1 MLATIDDLRVYL
13 NIGELNSQDIL
24 SIMTIMRVQLERD
37 NRKKDFQWLNLFCDW
52 CVHTKL
58 SKSALSIDIF
68 KTFYAALGDYD
79 FTKGQSMKGF
89 YNHIFDRLRQDIAT
103 LFIDHAI
110 PAGLVEDEK
119 AFCGFLIGI
128 LLIVKDRTISPPK
141 RLSQFQETEVRS
153 LPKLLKFAKDR
164 NDIDWT
170 PISLSITRT
179 ESGYFNFILTM
190 VGQPGGTIT
199 FNLSTIG
206 YRNKALQFIYE

>member
-13 NIGELNSQDIL
+13 NAGELNSQDIL

-37 NRKKDFQWLNLFCDW
+37 NRKKDFQWLNLFCNW
-52 CVHTKL
+52 CVHSKL
-58 SKSALSIDIF
+58 SESALSIDIF

-110 PAGLVEDEK
+110 PTGLVEDEK

-128 LLIVKDRTISPPK
+128 LLIVKDRPISPPK
-141 RLSQFQETEVRS
+141 RLSPFQETEVRG

-206 YRNKALQFIYE
+206 YSNKAFQFIYE